1 MCVYVRACMC
11 ECVYVCVLPVCVL
24 CVYIHTY
31 IGVFGEDQCY
41 VVFETENAGVDLEHA
56 KVGHPLCGGRQ

>member
-1 MCVYVRACMC
+1 MCVRACVRVYVRVCPPCVCA
-11 ECVYVCVLPVCVL
+11 VYV
-24 CVYIHTY
+24 YTY